1 MVLVTCASCV
11 FCSLLLILFVTSEI
25 WRYVGQLDGVRVI
38 PLALA
43 TCSAAVL
50 VVGLGLR
57 RTLDPSIV
65 RRATVRITVET
76 IAFGALLFATLVV
89 VGVVSVDADLVAEWS
104 GSDAGVL
111 VSLSIGGPPMVL
123 TRQLIQ
129 VATFLSALGAL
140 VLAVEVITD
149 TGTRHAVISDLV

>member
-11 FCSLLLILFVTSEI
+11 FCSLLLILFVTSET

-111 VSLSIGGPPMVL
+111 VSLSIGGPPNGTVGAAGGDRGVGDGL
-123 TRQLIQ
+123 TG
-129 VATFLSALGAL
+129 SPL
-140 VLAVEVITD
+140 V
-149 TGTRHAVISDLV
+149 TRWGGEG